1 MNGVITGSI
10 EVVAQL
16 GEARDTL
23 QRALLLLESADARL
37 PEPEQGAVRV
47 LLAELRHAARGLANV
62 AALLGASLP
71 VHQAGARNPGQ
82 RRRTA

>member
-37 PEPEQGAVRV
+37 PEEVVSILSPRFRAPMERTQP
-47 LLAELRHAARGLANV
+47 
-62 AALLGASLP
+62 P
-71 VHQAGARNPGQ
+71 V
-82 RRRTA
+82 TS